1 MLFRHK
7 DHVVEPLR
15 TDMDYKDCFLFEQNN
30 I

>member
-7 DHVVEPLR
+7 DHVVEPMR
-15 TDMDYKDCFLFEQNN
+15 TDMNDKDRFLFEQNN